1 MIKKS
6 LRAYITCRQ
15 LVLFVLPHGK
25 VFRFRLFQILKQFID
40 RILEL
45 LIVLTGFAGIDK
57 FQQRRE
63 VLFFLRGFIVDIA
76 DECAVEQAFC
86 L

>member
-1 MIKKS
+1 MIKRV
-6 LRAYITCRQ
+6 LRAYNSCRQ

-57 FQQRRE
+57 FQQRRK

>member
-25 VFRFRLFQILKQFID
+25 VFRFRLFQILKQLID
-40 RILEL
+40 GILKF
-45 LIVLTGFAGIDK
+45 LIVLAGFAGIDK
-57 FQQRRE
+57 FQQRGE
-63 VLFFLRGFIVDIA
+63 VLFFFRGFIVDIA